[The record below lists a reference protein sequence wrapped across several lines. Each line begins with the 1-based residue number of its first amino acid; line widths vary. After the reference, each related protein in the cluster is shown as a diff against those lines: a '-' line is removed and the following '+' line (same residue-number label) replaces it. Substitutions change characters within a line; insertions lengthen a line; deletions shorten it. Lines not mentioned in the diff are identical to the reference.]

1 MYVNWA
7 AKNVFV
13 YVNREN
19 YEKRKQLL
27 LINHHNGIDKLN
39 N

>member
-1 MYVNWA
+1 MNVNWA
-7 AKNVFV
+7 AKIYV

-27 LINHHNGIDKLN
+27 LIKQHKEIDKLN